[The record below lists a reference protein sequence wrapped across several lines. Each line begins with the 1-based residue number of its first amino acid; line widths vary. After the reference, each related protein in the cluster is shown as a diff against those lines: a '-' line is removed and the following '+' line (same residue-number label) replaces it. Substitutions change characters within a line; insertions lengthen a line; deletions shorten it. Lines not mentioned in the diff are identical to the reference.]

1 MTGPDS
7 RTLTEVLQSVS
18 DVLFPDRLGQAT
30 VRPDSRDADGD
41 TPLHVLVRR
50 GDHHGVKLLIAA
62 GADVNAAGDMGEIPL
77 HAAVAGGDVAMVTA
91 LLAVGADP
99 DRRSEFGET
108 ARERAAR
115 RGGDLA
121 GLMRE

>member
-7 RTLTEVLQSVS
+7 RTLAEVLQSVS
-18 DVLFPDRLGQAT
+18 DVLFPDRLGQAR

-50 GDHHGVKLLIAA
+50 GDHHGVTLLIAA
-62 GADVNAAGDMGEIPL
+62 GADVNAAGDMGETPL
-77 HAAVAGGDVAMVTA
+77 HVAVAEGDAAMVTA
-91 LLAVGADP
+91 LLAAGADP
-99 DRRSEFGET
+99 DLRSEFGET
-108 ARERAAR
+108 AREKAVRC
-115 RGGDLA
+115 GGDLA